1 MIVSCSSLNNPNN
14 GIINCS
20 LGDDGIPFYEDTCSF
35 TCNTGYELI
44 GSDTRTCQSNG
55 SWSGTDNVCRR
66 GNNVWPTLLNNY
78 CDNSHVLVACL
89 PLTNPNNGRITC
101 SLGDDEV
108 LSYED
113 TCSFTC
119 NTGYELTGSTERIC
133 QSDGSW
139 SGSPVSCIIME
150 CPSSSLPMNSMLAE
164 SCSSSTYQSMCE
176 LQCQEGFTGTGDPSY
191 VCDVLSNGSSVMW
204 MAEGSDVWRCE
215 RGY

>member
-1 MIVSCSSLNNPNN
+1 MEVLYVAILCAHIIHLMHCISQVLNILQVKFSVLMLELYLILDIQCDILSTPANGDISCSS
-14 GIINCS
+14 GRV
-20 LGDDGIPFYEDTCSF
+20 GV
-35 TCNTGYELI
+35 GYE
-44 GSDTRTCQSNG
+44 G
-55 SWSGTDNVCRR
+55 
-66 GNNVWPTLLNNY
+66 
-78 CDNSHVLVACL
+78 
-89 PLTNPNNGRITC
+89 
-101 SLGDDEV
+101 
-108 LSYED
+108 D

-119 NTGYELTGSTERIC
+119 NTGYELTGSTERTC

-204 MAEGSDVWRCE
+204 MAEGDVWGCE
-215 RGY
+215 RG